1 MRLWH
6 QSMIKYL
13 PRQQLLGQHRE
24 CCALRGL
31 GWNKKH
37 STVNY
42 VFKYSQF
49 RLFMFHRLVMLEM
62 LKRNYK
68 VSKEWWIPNYRGAKI
83 GFYNISY
90 ESPNIL
96 NQLIKIYP
104 EHNNNY
110 LKECLKNLKKKGVKI
125 ENSYKNKINNA
136 KTNR

>member
-1 MRLWH
+1 
-6 QSMIKYL
+6 
-13 PRQQLLGQHRE
+13 
-24 CCALRGL
+24 
-31 GWNKKH
+31 
-37 STVNY
+37 
-42 VFKYSQF
+42 
-49 RLFMFHRLVMLEM
+49 MFHRLVMLEM

-68 VSKEWWIPNYRGAKI
+68 VSKEWRIPNYRGAKI